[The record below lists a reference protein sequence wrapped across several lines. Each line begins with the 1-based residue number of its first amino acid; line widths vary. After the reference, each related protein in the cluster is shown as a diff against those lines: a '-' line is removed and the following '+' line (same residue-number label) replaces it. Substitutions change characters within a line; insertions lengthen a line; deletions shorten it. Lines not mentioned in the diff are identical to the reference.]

1 MYTCEASFLP
11 GPIGPWLLLL
21 NDTWKQLGLPYDI
34 IALSCVYVGLN
45 PCVRPFGG
53 PIETA
58 GPSYWWPYCLPVF
71 PIGGPPSYWW
81 LHGQGFNPACVRPF
95 GGPIETAGPSYWWPY
110 CFPVFPIGGPIVS
123 YWWLHGQG
131 FNPKHVYVAVSTS
144 SGCVRVDSV

>member
-1 MYTCEASFLP
+1 MDDLTASGQVYTCEASFLP

-71 PIGGPPSYWW
+71 PIGGPNKTGPSYWWLHGQGFNPACVRPFGGPIETAGPSYWW

-95 GGPIETAGPSYWWPY
+95 GGPIETAGPSYWWP
-110 CFPVFPIGGPIVS
+110 
-123 YWWLHGQG
+123 
-131 FNPKHVYVAVSTS
+131 
-144 SGCVRVDSV
+144 

>member
-1 MYTCEASFLP
+1 MDDLTASGQVYTCEASFLP

-71 PIGGPPSYWW
+71 PIGGPIVLVVVCASSS
-81 LHGQGFNPACVRPF
+81 LLIMQ
-95 GGPIETAGPSYWWPY
+95 PI
-110 CFPVFPIGGPIVS
+110 C
-123 YWWLHGQG
+123 
-131 FNPKHVYVAVSTS
+131 K
-144 SGCVRVDSV
+144 SGL

>member
-1 MYTCEASFLP
+1 M
-11 GPIGPWLLLL
+11 WLLLL

-71 PIGGPPSYWW
+71 PIGGPI
-81 LHGQGFNPACVRPF
+81 V
-95 GGPIETAGPSYWWPY
+95 SYWWPY
-110 CFPVFPIGGPIVS
+110 CFLLVALKFPIGGFQINRQMAD
-123 YWWLHGQG
+123 L
-131 FNPKHVYVAVSTS
+131 
-144 SGCVRVDSV
+144 